1 MASETPT
8 SLTDPVLIAPRHGAP
23 IDVANL
29 TFEWEPVELAQGYV
43 LQVSQDTS
51 FEHIVIDER
60 VGDVTSYEASARFPD
75 DRSTFFWR
83 VMSEADG
90 ELSSGEHI
98 ESFTGMST
106 SDLESAPDV
115 EPDTDESLGPY
126 NELFKAAG
134 KEAKVEVTGD
144 SDKAVAEAEAI
155 GVEPEGVESAQ
166 IMGIVVAILVAVAII
181 SALLVFW
188 KGSVV
193 EDVAISQI
201 SVSGYPDL
209 RRTEINAARQLTQ
222 YQVVND
228 AERTYQIPIDEA
240 MRLMVNEE
248 RTRADSRQ
256 TSMELPPLYR

>member
-8 SLTDPVLIAPRHGAP
+8 SLTDPVLVAPRHGVP
-23 IDVANL
+23 VDVADL
-29 TFEWEPVELAQGYV
+29 AFEWESVELARGYV

-60 VGDVTSYEASARFPD
+60 VGDTTRYEASGRFPD

-83 VMSEADG
+83 VMSEANG

-98 ESFTGMST
+98 ESFIGMT
-106 SDLESAPDV
+106 AEELKLAPDV
-115 EPDTDESLGPY
+115 EPDTDEAMGPPT
-126 NELFKAAG
+126 ELFKAAG
-134 KEAKVEVTGD
+134 KEAKVEATGG
-144 SDKAVAEAEAI
+144 SDAAVAEAEAI
-155 GVEPEGVESAQ
+155 GVEPEGIESAQ

-181 SALLVFW
+181 SGLLVLW

-193 EDVAISQI
+193 QNVAISQI

-209 RRTEINAARQLTQ
+209 RRTEIDAARQLTQ

-248 RTRADSRQ
+248 RVRADARQ
-256 TSMELPPLYR
+256 TSTELPPLYR